1 MLDGLSQA
9 LQCVQTECG
18 HKALNLLG
26 RSQLSTVHQFWGKER
41 SNRVCG
47 CFRCSGSQSYGGY
60 YIILSCRTNT
70 CLSLRSCTVGISR
83 KSFENNPKNKHLEL
97 PTTVAQIITIQFYD
111 SSKKTPLHREA
122 DLFERSCVYNL
133 SPWVNPNEG
142 QKKDG
147 RVTCSRRPMDYWTL
161 TTALLASGSIDL
173 ESTLCAIGL
182 SKLC

>member
-1 MLDGLSQA
+1 VRVDASSRGTDFPTSRSMLDGLSQA

-111 SSKKTPLHREA
+111 SSKRRPYT
-122 DLFERSCVYNL
+122 
-133 SPWVNPNEG
+133 
-142 QKKDG
+142 G
-147 RVTCSRRPMDYWTL
+147 RQTCSRGL
-161 TTALLASGSIDL
+161 AFTT
-173 ESTLCAIGL
+173 
-182 SKLC
+182 